1 MLAMKTPLI
10 RRQSRRREKQ
20 SFGACP
26 MKRLTQFITICM
38 MCVACSVFAQT
49 HTQSISFD
57 DGVGP
62 GNAGTYGSNDH
73 FSVDLYLTYSGY
85 NSYGFSLW
93 METTAAAAPYLTLTG
108 MTNNTTFP
116 DLNPFLTFPQ
126 AFTLLQSNGMYTTP
140 NSPDGGPSDI
150 GSTVS
155 NPQAGSV
162 PPGTYFVGQLSV
174 ALNGLPPGVYV
185 MRTDALGGHTSEV
198 VDTKFMDNNIP
209 VSEYTITVVPE
220 PSTMALLGVAAIVLV
235 LSARRRTG
243 LRRLTN

>member
-1 MLAMKTPLI
+1 
-10 RRQSRRREKQ
+10 
-20 SFGACP
+20 
-26 MKRLTQFITICM
+26 MKRLTHLVAVCM

-62 GNAGTYGSNDH
+62 GNAGTYSPTDH

-93 METTAAAAPYLTLTG
+93 METTANAAPFLTLTG
-108 MTNNTTFP
+108 MTNNQTFP
-116 DLNPFLTFPQ
+116 ELNPFLTFPQ
-126 AFTLLQSNGMYTTP
+126 NFTLLESNGMYTTP
-140 NSPDGGPSDI
+140 NFGDGGPSDI

-174 ALNGLPPGVYV
+174 DINGLPPGVYV
-185 MRTDALGGHTSEV
+185 LQADATGPHATEVTDT
-198 VDTKFMDNNIP
+198 DFMDNNVP

-220 PSTMALLGVAAIVLV
+220 PGTLALLGVAAIALV
-235 LSARRRTG
+235 LSAGRRAAIG
-243 LRRLTN
+243 RLTR